1 MTAASRVSVLANRAV
16 ARAKS
21 RIWRGLTT
29 TTGKPAA
36 ARPAATT
43 VSKPPVASSTTKVG
57 VMVLSRLA
65 SSSMPSPS
73 RATTKLS
80 PAGRTATSRR
90 SFATSIP
97 TNMDFGSHP
106 CACGLTV
113 RPRRPFGITKST
125 AEAPRS
131 GTGLP
136 ARGAYGLSA
145 DTAPPSLRRRGL
157 FLIQGASR
165 SDASRRVGHSTCVA
179 HPSRRALRA
188 LLRVRCP
195 CRSNERLEETM
206 KRVLSGIAV
215 AAIAMIGLAQ
225 AANADALDDIK
236 KSGKIRIAVDLGVPP
251 YGMTD
256 DKMQPAGSDI
266 ETAKALA
273 KDWGVEFVHV
283 STTGA
288 GRIPALQTGKADLV
302 ISSLSVTPERAKVI
316 DFSLGYAVLRTV
328 IAAPKSVALK
338 SLADLDGKT
347 VGTVRG
353 TTHDTQLT
361 REGPKGMKLV
371 RYEDDATET
380 QAFLSGQVDIFS
392 TAEMMVPQ
400 IDKKNPA
407 RQVELKFV
415 LDNFKLAVG
424 VKKDEKRLVDEVNAW
439 IAANLKNGRL
449 NELNKKYFG
458 DDLPELILKQ

>member
-1 MTAASRVSVLANRAV
+1 ML
-16 ARAKS
+16 K
-21 RIWRGLTT
+21 RI
-29 TTGKPAA
+29 
-36 ARPAATT
+36 
-43 VSKPPVASSTTKVG
+43 VASTALAITALAT
-57 VMVLSRLA
+57 VMSLA
-65 SSSMPSPS
+65 
-73 RATTKLS
+73 
-80 PAGRTATSRR
+80 
-90 SFATSIP
+90 
-97 TNMDFGSHP
+97 H
-106 CACGLTV
+106 
-113 RPRRPFGITKST
+113 
-125 AEAPRS
+125 
-131 GTGLP
+131 
-136 ARGAYGLSA
+136 
-145 DTAPPSLRRRGL
+145 
-157 FLIQGASR
+157 
-165 SDASRRVGHSTCVA
+165 
-179 HPSRRALRA
+179 
-188 LLRVRCP
+188 
-195 CRSNERLEETM
+195 
-206 KRVLSGIAV
+206 
-215 AAIAMIGLAQ
+215 
-225 AANADALDDIK
+225 ADALDDIK
-236 KSGKIRIAVDLGVPP
+236 KAGKIRIAIDLGVPP

-256 DKMQPAGSDI
+256 DKLQPTGLDV
-266 ETAKALA
+266 ETARLLA
-273 KDWGVEFVHV
+273 KDWRLEFEHV
-283 STTGA
+283 PTTGA
-288 GRIPALQTGKADLV
+288 SRIPALQTGKADLV
-302 ISSLSVTPERAKVI
+302 ISSLSYTAERAKVI